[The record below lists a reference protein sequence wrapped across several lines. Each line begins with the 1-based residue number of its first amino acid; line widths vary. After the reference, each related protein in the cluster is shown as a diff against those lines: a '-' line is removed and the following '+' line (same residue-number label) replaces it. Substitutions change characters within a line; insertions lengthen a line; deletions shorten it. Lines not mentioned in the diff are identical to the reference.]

1 MRVHYKE
8 QQAIEWA
15 KTQEGWAKQRE
26 ENAQHK
32 AEKAVALTATRE
44 ANAERATTAK
54 QEARKERR
62 EEKAALRM
70 ELKDSPLAGTAVGA
84 AMAKA
89 RRAVLTAKHSPNKR
103 DHVK

>member
-1 MRVHYKE
+1 MYPDHAETNRKRMRVHYKE

-54 QEARKERR
+54 QEARMWHDRYVQR
-62 EEKAALRM
+62 LQN
-70 ELKDSPLAGTAVGA
+70 S
-84 AMAKA
+84 
-89 RRAVLTAKHSPNKR
+89 N
-103 DHVK
+103 